1 MGRGII
7 LKYTVKKEGESV
19 WSGFIWLRAGTSGD
33 IFVNM
38 SLYFQL
44 YKERKVS

>member
-7 LKYTVKKEGESV
+7 LKYTVKKQGESV
-19 WSGFIWLRAGTSGD
+19 WSEFIWLRAGTNGD